1 MQIQAGSL
9 ADFDDG
15 LQFKFATVRTNAGDE
30 YTGQIIGVCISFLI
44 YDDDCHVFKGL
55 QRSPLHVEPLPLLHP
70 RPLCLL

>member
-44 YDDDCHVFKGL
+44 FHNDDDDDDDD
-55 QRSPLHVEPLPLLHP
+55 EPHTLM
-70 RPLCLL
+70 